1 MASSRNHK
9 IHDNYKITLNTGNEI
24 IEPSPYEKLLGGYV
38 SCDLKWNLNIRD
50 HEKSLSKILTSRV
63 NALSKISKIA
73 NFKNRKMIANGIVM
87 AKLIYLIQLWGTSNE
102 YLLKFLQKLQNRA
115 ARLVTRRNIFTPVK
129 DLLKQCGWLSVKQL
143 VVYHDLL
150 LVYKTMAT
158 KRPSHLFQKFS
169 QPFGANTR
177 HAKTAGSIRLND
189 KAKNDFGKK
198 KFSYRAVEQWNS
210 LPPSIR
216 ISPTLQT
223 FKSSIKKWITD
234 NVPI

>member
-1 MASSRNHK
+1 M
-9 IHDNYKITLNTGNEI
+9 
-24 IEPSPYEKLLGGYV
+24 
-38 SCDLKWNLNIRD
+38 
-50 HEKSLSKILTSRV
+50 
-63 NALSKISKIA
+63 ISKIA
-73 NFKNRKMIANGIVM
+73 NFKTRKMLANGIVQS
-87 AKLIYLIQLWGTSNE
+87 KLVYLIQLYGGCAD
-102 YLLKFLQKLQNRA
+102 YLLQFLQKLQNRA
-115 ARLVTRRNIFTPVK
+115 ARMVTKKNIFTPIKV
-129 DLLKQCGWLSVKQL
+129 LLAQCGWLSVKQL

-189 KAKNDFGKK
+189 KAKNYFGKK
-198 KFSYRAVEQWNS
+198 KFSYRAVEQGND